1 MNETSVNIAKTK
13 PAGEIIGF
21 KKEIADIQT
30 AIAGF
35 EMGNKLN
42 IAIIGEPYGGRTTLI
57 NEIEGMKP
65 GRIAKVNF
73 SSIVKTKD
81 EVILPDNSKR
91 IIILDHCEFLYMRK
105 IGGFD
110 VFNEVFKLL
119 VSSDNLFI
127 TTWNFY
133 SWNYLNEITTVG
145 KYFPV
150 QIHIPKFTTDEI
162 KECILSRYGKD
173 EIKFTEDVPFEKEK
187 LIQFVKKPVTLK
199 PLKKT
204 INIPYIKLNRSI
216 LDIKLSKKEEKITT
230 ENIVFEKIRRI
241 SNGNPGVAKVVWKK
255 SLEYPVI
262 KPSKI
267 KEFYFKIDIDFNESF
282 ILDIILSMNIIKKEE
297 LVEIAGPDF
306 QIDKILF
313 RLSEQGLITMDE
325 GYCKIKPEAL
335 KSVVEFLKKSRMVW

>member
-1 MNETSVNIAKTK
+1 MNETSVNNAETK
-13 PAGEIIGF
+13 PDRGIIGF
-21 KKEIADIQT
+21 QKEIADVQT

-35 EMGNKLN
+35 EMGDNLN

-57 NEIEGMKP
+57 NEIERMNP
-65 GRIAKVNF
+65 DRITKLNF
-73 SSIVKTKD
+73 SSVVKNK
-81 EVILPDNSKR
+81 EELVLPENSKR

-105 IGGFD
+105 IGGFE
-110 VFNEVFKLL
+110 VLNEVFKLL

-133 SWNYLNEITTVG
+133 SWNYLNEITNAG
-145 KYFPV
+145 KYFPI
-150 QIHIPKFTTDEI
+150 QIQIPKFTTDEI
-162 KECILSRYGKD
+162 KECILSRYEED
-173 EIKFTEDVPFEKEK
+173 EIKFTEDIPFEKEK
-187 LIQFVKKPVTLK
+187 LIQFVKHPVTLK

-204 INIPYIKLNRSI
+204 INIPYTKINRSI
-216 LDIKLSKKEEKITT
+216 LDIKLSKKEEKITP

-267 KEFYFKIDIDFNESF
+267 KEFYFKIELDYNESF
-282 ILDIILSMNIIKKEE
+282 ILGIILSMNIIKKEE

-313 RLSEQGLITMDE
+313 HLSEQGLITMD
-325 GYCKIKPEAL
+325 GGCKIKPEAL